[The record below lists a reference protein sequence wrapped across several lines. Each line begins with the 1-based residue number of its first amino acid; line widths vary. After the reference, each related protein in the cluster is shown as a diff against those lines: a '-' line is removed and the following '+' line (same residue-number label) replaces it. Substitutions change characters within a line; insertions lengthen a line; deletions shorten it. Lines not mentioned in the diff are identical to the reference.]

1 MQTRLML
8 STIRLRL
15 SLCLLFCYLIFTIL
29 PTSVSYASPSVS
41 LSGAAK
47 QFSIESLKNHNDH
60 SQVPADGKI
69 EGWLMVSEPGTT
81 PVIYYAP
88 LSIST
93 LKSGFVSV
101 TTLINYTS
109 DEGNSE
115 SLLGVSLYNCA
126 HRTKQEQSTV
136 QYSKHWA
143 DGDVLF
149 KIGLEEPWNSV
160 KVGTEGMRLLKTVC
174 DLR

>member
-1 MQTRLML
+1 MSNFISNHEFIPSLSILLFSKIAVFVVFFTASQTSSSASYILP
-8 STIRLRL
+8 SPRL
-15 SLCLLFCYLIFTIL
+15 SEYQNPNASNFSSALTIDKKDLWQLI
-29 PTSVSYASPSVS
+29 
-41 LSGAAK
+41 
-47 QFSIESLKNHNDH
+47 
-60 SQVPADGKI
+60 
-69 EGWLMVSEPGTT
+69 SEPGTT

-93 LKSGFVSV
+93 LKSGFASV
-101 TTLINYTS
+101 TTVINYTS
-109 DEGNSE
+109 DEGNAE

-126 HRTKQEQSTV
+126 QRTKQEQSTV

-149 KIGLEEPWNSV
+149 KIGLEEPWNPV
-160 KVGTEGMRLLKTVC
+160 KVGTEGMRLLKVAC